1 MKLSSTLLTEA
12 MAPASSGQ
20 PCCCLLLPPSVTVSF
35 AIAPLIRITT
45 ARRLEAPRYFWP
57 DWTAIRRRPLGGAA
71 APADLRYRA
80 RVLHPPPSDP
90 GRVLLWYSNTVAT
103 VDRSSEEPAGPPA
116 NALSTRAPTPGSRTA
131 RQVPRQPL
139 GWWLPA
145 PPRRPPPRR
154 PTGSSRTIPARSC
167 TIIIIPSN

>member
-1 MKLSSTLLTEA
+1 MA
-12 MAPASSGQ
+12 APASSGQ
-20 PCCCLLLPPSVTVSF
+20 PCRRVAAATVYLICHRAVDSEQPPH
-35 AIAPLIRITT
+35 RITT
-45 ARRLEAPRYFWP
+45 APPARLLVISGRIGRRSV
-57 DWTAIRRRPLGGAA
+57 GGGWAV
-71 APADLRYRA
+71 PADPRYRA
-80 RVLHPPPSDP
+80 RELHPPPSDP

-145 PPRRPPPRR
+145 PPRRRPPRR